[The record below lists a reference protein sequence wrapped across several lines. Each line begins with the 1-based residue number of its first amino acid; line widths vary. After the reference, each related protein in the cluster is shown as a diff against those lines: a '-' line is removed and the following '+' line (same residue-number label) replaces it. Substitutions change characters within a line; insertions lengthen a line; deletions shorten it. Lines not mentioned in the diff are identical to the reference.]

1 MLDAREGTGITGA
14 VKVSINDG
22 TVNGRFKKIKTGLT
36 EDGSGP
42 QYSSQWSKQRWQH
55 HWNRPQWQ
63 LEVIASDKIWLIPLP
78 RQLDCGEVEEPED
91 GPAACT
97 RTNN

>member
-22 TVNGRFKKIKTGLT
+22 TVNGRFKKMKTGLT

-63 LEVIASDKIWLIPLP
+63 LEVIASDKMWLIPLP
-78 RQLDCGEVEEPED
+78 RQLGLWR
-91 GPAACT
+91 G
-97 RTNN
+97 

>member
-1 MLDAREGTGITGA
+1 MPHTLQDVLARELPTLDAREGTGITGA

-22 TVNGRFKKIKTGLT
+22 TVNGRFKKMKTGLT
-36 EDGSGP
+36 ADGSGP

-78 RQLDCGEVEEPED
+78 RQLGLWRD
-91 GPAACT
+91 
-97 RTNN
+97 